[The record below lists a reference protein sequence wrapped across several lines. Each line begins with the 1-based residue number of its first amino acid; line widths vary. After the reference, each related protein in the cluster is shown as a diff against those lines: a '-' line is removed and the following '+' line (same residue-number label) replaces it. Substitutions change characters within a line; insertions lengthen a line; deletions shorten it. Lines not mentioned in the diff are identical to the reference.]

1 MKKILI
7 KLLIFIAIYS
17 LIIVAANIF
26 LPDLTSNGRIISGV
40 IAVISLLFAELI
52 MDKIIVKKSEYKS
65 R

>member
-7 KLLIFIAIYS
+7 KLLIFIAIYF

-40 IAVISLLFAELI
+40 IAVISLLFVELI